1 MINDVFVAKITEKLS
16 FLPLPSQIAAL
27 QQLADFL
34 FSPSLHDRVFVLRG
48 YAGTGKTSLVGAL
61 VQVMTE
67 GQMKTL
73 LMAPTGRAAKVF
85 AAMAGRPAMTIH
97 KTIYRQQKFNVD
109 FEDFRLMDNKA
120 KQTLFICDEASMISA
135 ETEHSPFGTGNL
147 LDDLIEYVY
156 SGDGCRLL
164 LIGDAAQLPPVG
176 QVQSP
181 ALDVQRLRGYGLEVL
196 STELTDVARQQ
207 LHSGILSNATMLR
220 QQMMQGDIGRYPILK
235 TQGLRDI
242 HRISGRELPEELD
255 SSYGRVGLDDTIL
268 ITRSNRR
275 ANAFNTGIRNSILCR
290 EEELTA
296 GDRLLVVKNN
306 YYWNRVVDTLPFIA
320 NGDIVEVVRVHGV
333 EQKYG
338 FRFAEATVS
347 FPDYEL
353 DLEVLLLLDTLLVE
367 GPSLPVDA
375 QRRLFYAVME
385 DYAHIPAQR
394 DRIKAVK
401 DNRYFNALQVKYGYA
416 VTCHKSQ
423 GGQWSDVYLDLGY
436 INPEYLGLDFY
447 RWLYTG
453 ITRARERLYLVNM
466 SDEMADVPYQSW

>member
-1 MINDVFVAKITEKLS
+1 
-16 FLPLPSQIAAL
+16 
-27 QQLADFL
+27 
-34 FSPSLHDRVFVLRG
+34 
-48 YAGTGKTSLVGAL
+48 
-61 VQVMTE
+61 
-67 GQMKTL
+67 
-73 LMAPTGRAAKVF
+73 
-85 AAMAGRPAMTIH
+85 
-97 KTIYRQQKFNVD
+97 
-109 FEDFRLMDNKA
+109 
-120 KQTLFICDEASMISA
+120 
-135 ETEHSPFGTGNL
+135 
-147 LDDLIEYVY
+147 
-156 SGDGCRLL
+156 
-164 LIGDAAQLPPVG
+164 
-176 QVQSP
+176 
-181 ALDVQRLRGYGLEVL
+181 
-196 STELTDVARQQ
+196 
-207 LHSGILSNATMLR
+207 MLR